1 MCAQHRFVAA
11 VACVWRSEVRAVL
24 LLRILGLDSVCQ
36 TCATNA
42 FTAASPC
49 QPLKLQSSFS
59 AVPQSSLLDHI

>member
-11 VACVWRSEVRAVL
+11 VACVWRSEVSAV

-36 TCATNA
+36 ACATNA
-42 FTAASPC
+42 FTAASSC
-49 QPLKLQSSFS
+49 QPFKLQSSFS